1 LSEETVNQLVGNIDK
16 VFNAM
21 EMKVPA
27 QVAEMVEANLE
38 QARAIYEKVAENVKS
53 YGEAANIVVGKQQAL
68 AREFNNRL
76 LENVNENLGAAL
88 DVAQKLARAR
98 SIQDMLKI
106 QTEFVQTYA
115 KRSVEQANENLSLV
129 TKAGSDALT
138 CWSSA
143 FTGLA
148 SK

>member
-1 LSEETVNQLVGNIDK
+1 VNQLVGDIDK

-38 QARAIYEKVAENVKS
+38 QARAIYEKAAENVKS
-53 YGEAANIVVGKQQAL
+53 YGEAANIVVGKHQAL
-68 AREFNNRL
+68 AREFNNRM

-106 QTEFVQTYA
+106 QTEFVQTYG
-115 KRSVEQANENLSLV
+115 KRCVEQANANLSLAM
-129 TKAGSDALT
+129 KAGSEALAS
-138 CWSSA
+138 WSSA